1 MNRNTAATQYTLGLD
16 LGSASIGW
24 ALVELD
30 SYHRPTGLLNAAVRI
45 FEPGVEGSSLDIEQG
60 KDKSKA
66 VARREARLHRR
77 QLRRRAARQ
86 RDLFL
91 LLQRQEFLPAAPD
104 SSADL
109 SSQRH
114 QVLNELDRALAAE
127 LRLHIAAQD
136 AEAVEQVLP
145 YYLRKLALDRKLT
158 AYELGRVFYHLI
170 QRRGFKSNRR
180 EGKKQKDDIGEVK
193 AGISELSA
201 QIAASGARTLGEYFA
216 GLNPHQRRIRGR

>member
-1 MNRNTAATQYTLGLD
+1 MTRNVAVPEYTLGLD

-24 ALVELD
+24 ALVALD
-30 SYHRPTGLLNAAVRI
+30 SSHRPTGLLNASVRI

-91 LLQRQEFLPAAPD
+91 LLQCKGLLPAASD
-104 SSADL
+104 CSTDL

-114 QVLNELDRALAAE
+114 QVLNELDRALAVE
-127 LRLHIAAQD
+127 LRERLAAQD

-145 YYLRKLALDRKLT
+145 YYLRKSALDRKLT

-180 EGKKQKDDIGEVK
+180 EGKKQNEDVGKV
-193 AGISELSA
+193 SRFNQLSFLHSPA
-201 QIAASGARTLGEYFA
+201 LGWASNQ
-216 GLNPHQRRIRGR
+216 GLIIVGSRP